1 MSIREIQL
9 KDTHYQPGETLS
21 QLGGQFTHVT
31 ISYDITGDRSKIDRL
46 VSEAV
51 ENSNYLS
58 KVECVNTTLY
68 WQSVLGLES
77 DSQGQMISRIKGELK
92 DLLQSVFVNTSDRS
106 NETVTA
112 FCMVGNIRAFAFELD
127 A

>member
-51 ENSNYLS
+51 KNSNCLS

-92 DLLQSVFVNTSDRS
+92 DLLQSVFVSTSDRS